1 MSRDLTTASVAVD
14 DYSSRP
20 GSAASLVLTIVG
32 LYLRR
37 VGGWIPTAGL
47 VSLADEV
54 GSPGPLT
61 RTAIARL
68 KKRGILAAARRD
80 GVSGY
85 ALRPEAV
92 RMLERG
98 DRRIFAPRNMPA
110 DGAWCLISFS
120 LPEDQRQVRHQ
131 LRRRLS
137 WIGCGIVAP
146 ALWICPDF
154 LSDEVEEILRE
165 LGIRSAATV
174 FRTELPRVDGRIE
187 EAIAQWWDLPAIDAL
202 HRDFIKTMD
211 GLLPASPSSAEAFRA
226 YVAGIDAW
234 RVIPYLDPG
243 LPLALLPAD
252 WPGRE
257 SATLF
262 AEFSDRLADPAWH
275 HVRHVVAAA
284 PAGE

>member
-1 MSRDLTTASVAVD
+1 MTVPAD
-14 DYSSRP
+14 DFSSRP
-20 GSAASLVLTIVG
+20 GSATSLVLTIVG

-47 VSLADEV
+47 VRLADEA

-68 KKRGILAAARRD
+68 KKRGILAASRRD
-80 GVSGY
+80 GVAGY
-85 ALRPEAV
+85 AVRQEAV

-98 DRRIFAPRNMPA
+98 DRRIFAPRNMAA
-110 DGAWCLISFS
+110 DDPWCLISFS
-120 LPEDQRQVRHQ
+120 VPEDQRQVRHQ

-154 LSDEVEEILRE
+154 LSEEVEEILLD
-165 LGIRSAATV
+165 LGIRHAATL
-174 FRTELPRVDGRIE
+174 FRTELPRVDGPIE
-187 EAIAQWWDLPAIDAL
+187 AAIAQWFDLPAIDAL

-211 GLLPASPSSAEAFRA
+211 GLLPAAPSSANAFRA
-226 YVAGIDAW
+226 YVTGIDAW

-243 LPLALLPAD
+243 LPLSLLPAD

-257 SATLF
+257 SNALF
-262 AEFSDRLADPAWH
+262 ARLSDRLAEPAW
-275 HVRHVVAAA
+275 RHVQAVVLSE
-284 PAGE
+284 PRR

>member
-1 MSRDLTTASVAVD
+1 VVLWLDQEGGGVTVAADDL
-14 DYSSRP
+14 SSRP

-37 VGGWIPTAGL
+37 AGGWIATAAL
-47 VSLADEV
+47 IRLAEEV
-54 GSPGPLT
+54 GSPAPLT

-68 KKRGILAAARRD
+68 KKRAVLAAVRRD
-80 GVSGY
+80 GVAGY
-85 ALRPEAV
+85 GLQPGAV

-98 DRRIFAPRNMPA
+98 DRRIFAPRNMAA
-110 DGAWCLISFS
+110 DGAWCLVSFS
-120 LPEDQRQVRHQ
+120 LPEPQRQVRHQ

-154 LSDEVEEILRE
+154 LADEVEEILVD
-165 LGIRSAATV
+165 LGIRHHATL

-187 EAIAQWWDLPAIDAL
+187 DAIAQWWDLPAIDAL
-202 HRDFIKTMD
+202 HRDFVKTMS
-211 GLLPASPSSAEAFRA
+211 GLLPDRVRSPAAAFRA

-234 RVIPYLDPG
+234 RTIPYLDPG
-243 LPLALLPAD
+243 LPLSLLPVD

-257 SATLF
+257 SAEVFGIL
-262 AEFSDRLADPAWH
+262 SDRLAEPAWQ
-275 HVRHVVAAA
+275 HVRATLS
-284 PAGE
+284 

>member
-1 MSRDLTTASVAVD
+1 MIVATD
-14 DYSSRP
+14 DFSSRP
-20 GSAASLVLTIVG
+20 GSATSLVLTVVG

-37 VGGWIPTAGL
+37 VGGWISTAGL

-54 GSPGPLT
+54 GAPGPLT

-68 KKRGILAAARRD
+68 KKRGILAGTRRD
-80 GVSGY
+80 GVAGY

-120 LPEDQRQVRHQ
+120 LPEEQRQVRHQ

-137 WIGCGIVAP
+137 WIGCGTVAP

-154 LSDEVEEILRE
+154 LSDEVEEILHE
-165 LGIRSAATV
+165 LGIRGSAVV
-174 FRTELPRVDGRIE
+174 FRTERPRVDGRIE
-187 EAIAQWWDLPAIDAL
+187 DAIAQWWDLPAIDAL
-202 HRDFIKTMD
+202 HRDFIKIMD
-211 GLLPASPSSAEAFRA
+211 GLLRASPSSAFRS
-226 YVAGIDAW
+226 YVIGIDAW

-257 SATLF
+257 SAALF
-262 AEFSDRLADPAWH
+262 TELSDRLARPAWQ
-275 HVRHVVAAA
+275 HVRSVVG
-284 PAGE
+284 PLYE

>member
-1 MSRDLTTASVAVD
+1 MTVAAD
-14 DYSSRP
+14 DFSSRP
-20 GSAASLVLTIVG
+20 GSGTSLVLTIVG

-37 VGGWIPTAGL
+37 VGGWMPTAGL
-47 VSLADEV
+47 VRLADEV

-68 KKRGILAAARRD
+68 KKRGILAGTRRD
-80 GVSGY
+80 GVAGY
-85 ALRPEAV
+85 AVRAEAV

-98 DRRIFAPRNMPA
+98 DRRIFAPRNMAA
-110 DGAWCLISFS
+110 DAPWCLISFS

-137 WIGCGIVAP
+137 WIGCGTVAP

-154 LSDEVEEILRE
+154 LSEEVEEILRD
-165 LGIRSAATV
+165 LGIRNAATV
-174 FRTELPRVDGRIE
+174 FRTELPRTGGPID

-211 GLLPASPSSAEAFRA
+211 GLLPASPSSADAFRA
-226 YVAGIDAW
+226 YVTGIDAW

-243 LPLALLPAD
+243 LPLSLLPAD

-257 SATLF
+257 STALF
-262 AEFSDRLADPAWH
+262 AELSDRLAGPAWQ
-275 HVRHVVAAA
+275 HVRSVGAID
-284 PAGE
+284 PPGE